1 MDPHHRSLS
10 SGAKGGP
17 VLGILI
23 GVGICLAMALAFR
36 KRRQIRREKE
46 KPAVVSE
53 PNSGYPY
60 KGELTADGIA
70 ELHSEAKLGD
80 ELGSAALHEIFTA
93 DPAHEALG
101 RPVLGAELAVPD
113 KISQRSELQGE
124 ALELELHSETSQRS

>member
-1 MDPHHRSLS
+1 M
-10 SGAKGGP
+10 
-17 VLGILI
+17 VGILI

-36 KRRQIRREKE
+36 KRRQNRRENE

-60 KGELTADGIA
+60 KGELAADGIA
-70 ELHSEAKLGD
+70 ELYSEAKLGD
-80 ELGSAALHEIFTA
+80 ELDSAALHEFFTA

-113 KISQRSELQGE
+113 KTSQHSELHGE